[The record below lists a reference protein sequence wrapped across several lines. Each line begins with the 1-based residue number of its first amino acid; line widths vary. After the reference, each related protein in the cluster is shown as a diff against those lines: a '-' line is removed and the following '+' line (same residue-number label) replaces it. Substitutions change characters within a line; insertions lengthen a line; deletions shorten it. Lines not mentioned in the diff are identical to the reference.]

1 MVGGF
6 LMAIIICPD
15 CGKEQD
21 NLNKFCRNCGADLS
35 KVKIDLGIDED
46 STDPVVEGE
55 FSQKSIDVPIQNKN
69 GNNSNELIVLESDE
83 NNHDAEISSDSIES
97 GTESVQEE
105 SRESNVNKCSNC
117 GTELNYG
124 EKFCPNCGQ
133 STDTAKENYPK
144 NFCPNCGGKI
154 SESLKFCPNCGF
166 DLNNISNNN
175 ANSNQRTGQNLPTRK
190 EPIVSVILS
199 FVFPGLGQFYNGQ
212 PTKGIYFII
221 MAIVSAVLM
230 VILIGVLLYILVWLW
245 SIIDAYN
252 SAEKFNKGEFVEDKL
267 F

>member
-1 MVGGF
+1 
-6 LMAIIICPD
+6 MAIIICPD

-21 NLNKFCRNCGADLS
+21 DLNKFCRNCGADLS
-35 KVKIDLGIDED
+35 KVKFDSETNADSNDL
-46 STDPVVEGE
+46 TLEGE
-55 FSQKSIDVPIQNKN
+55 FSQKTINVPVQNEN
-69 GNNSNELIVLESDE
+69 GTNSNELVILDSEEIVNDKEITDASQESSE
-83 NNHDAEISSDSIES
+83 PI
-97 GTESVQEE
+97 G
-105 SRESNVNKCSNC
+105 ESNNASSINKCSNC

-133 STDTAKENYPK
+133 STDFKKDNYPK
-144 NFCPNCGGKI
+144 NFCPNCGEKLSDGV
-154 SESLKFCPNCGF
+154 KFCPNCGF
-166 DLNNISNNN
+166 DLNNPSNNN
-175 ANSNQRTGQNLPTRK
+175 QGTGQNLPARK

-212 PTKGIYFII
+212 SNKGIYFII
-221 MAIVSAVLM
+221 LAIVSIALTI
-230 VILIGVLLYILVWLW
+230 ILIGGLLYLLVWLW

>member
-1 MVGGF
+1 
-6 LMAIIICPD
+6 MAIIICPD

-35 KVKIDLGIDED
+35 KVKFDSETKADSNDLNL
-46 STDPVVEGE
+46 EGE
-55 FSQKSIDVPIQNKN
+55 FSQKTINVPVQNEN
-69 GNNSNELIVLESDE
+69 GTNSNELVILDSEEIGEEKEIPNASKESSE
-83 NNHDAEISSDSIES
+83 SI
-97 GTESVQEE
+97 G
-105 SRESNVNKCSNC
+105 ESNNASSLNKCSSC
-117 GTELNYG
+117 GTELNHG

-133 STDTAKENYPK
+133 STDSKKDSYPK
-144 NFCPNCGGKI
+144 NFCPNCGEKL
-154 SESLKFCPNCGF
+154 SKPVKFCPNCGF
-166 DLNNISNNN
+166 DLNNVSNNN
-175 ANSNQRTGQNLPTRK
+175 QGNGQKLPARK

-221 MAIVSAVLM
+221 LAIVSIVLTI
-230 VILIGVLLYILVWLW
+230 ILIGGLLYLLIWLW